1 MMSAATS
8 SAALAC
14 APIEAVPPDIGMIT
28 PILTTLSWAC
38 APEAN
43 ASDIAAAQSSPV
55 TCFKFMKSDL
65 PKGFPDQGFLEAL
78 GWRPLPFDY
87 AWLKLGWHDNRTAA
101 RCNGLAQCRI
111 GRQRMRR
118 RGRCSIWR
126 RLVRARQPGRP
137 RRVD

>member
-65 PKGFPDQGFLEAL
+65 PKGFPDQGFLEAVAGACFRL
-78 GWRPLPFDY
+78 IMPG
-87 AWLKLGWHDNRTAA
+87 
-101 RCNGLAQCRI
+101 CRQDGMTI
-111 GRQRMRR
+111 GQ
-118 RGRCSIWR
+118 
-126 RLVRARQPGRP
+126 QQ
-137 RRVD
+137 